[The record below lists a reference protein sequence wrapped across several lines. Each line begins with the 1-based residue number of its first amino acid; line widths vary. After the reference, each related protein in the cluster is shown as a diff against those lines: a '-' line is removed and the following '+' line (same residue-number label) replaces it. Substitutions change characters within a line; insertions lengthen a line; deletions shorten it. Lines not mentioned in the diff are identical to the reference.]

1 MPCADSTQPL
11 GASAIALDAVLILG
25 TIIVPAPQMIKLARA
40 RSSQGLTP
48 LTLCITLVFN
58 ACSVGSG
65 LLSKWDQVEEHKW
78 LHLLDLLQLVLLEL
92 SMGVVLLLCV
102 SFPPNNTRFWRA
114 AVAALWVLALG
125 LLVVCVLL
133 SVSDP
138 CGATPL
144 GLSRALG
151 VAGAVSAVVQFLP
164 QLRLTFINGSAGELS
179 GAMYGIQVLGGY
191 AICANLVFLEHETWQ
206 TWTPMLVSTSTQA
219 GVLGLCC
226 VFEWRRRQRLK
237 LAVHAAREER
247 DAPLLASAAEAPRQG

>member
-1 MPCADSTQPL
+1 MPCADTTKPL
-11 GASAIALDAVLILG
+11 GGSAIALDAVLILG
-25 TIIVPAPQMIKLARA
+25 TIIVPAPQMFKLVRA

-58 ACSVGSG
+58 ACSVGGG
-65 LLSKWDQVEEHKW
+65 LLSKWDQVAEHKW
-78 LHLLDLLQLVLLEL
+78 LHLLDLLQLLLLEL

-102 SFPPNNTRFWRA
+102 SFPPNNTKLWRTSV
-114 AVAALWVLALG
+114 AVLWALALG

-144 GLSRALG
+144 GLSNVLG
-151 VAGAVSAVVQFLP
+151 VVGAVSAVVQFLP
-164 QLRLTFINGSAGELS
+164 QLRLTFISGSAGELS
-179 GAMYGIQVLGGY
+179 GIMYAIQVLGGY
-191 AICANLVFLEHETWQ
+191 LICANLIFLEKEAWQ

-219 GVLGLCC
+219 AVLGLCC

-237 LAVHAAREER
+237 LALHAVHEER
-247 DAPLLASAAEAPRQG
+247 DAPLLTSAGEPPRQG